1 MQCRFL
7 ALSLPE
13 LKQKVKKVINQLNSG
28 GNLMKKLLILFIL
41 VSVVVGMYSEDNYL
55 WCKKIIFNEPTK
67 HVIQKGD
74 FFSKL
79 SKQYYGTTK
88 YWRELALINRAPNK
102 DLVFP
107 GEEVVIPNLE
117 AVKKLRKTRML
128 TVVNDIVKGQNDWI
142 AKNGNI
148 TTNYAFKTEKTTPEK
163 QIVQTQGVEP
173 EKQETVAEVPVTQPA
188 AFETT
193 PVVEN
198 EVEKSSILP
207 IILTIIAVALIVGG
221 MSFYLYRRKKK
232 YELEAFEPVEKDE
245 KSTMVDEDEDVD
257 EVYSDPF
264 PAEEKERDAVL
275 VN

>member
-1 MQCRFL
+1 
-7 ALSLPE
+7 
-13 LKQKVKKVINQLNSG
+13 
-28 GNLMKKLLILFIL
+28 MKKLLILFIL

-55 WCKKIIFNEPTK
+55 WCKKVIFNEPTK

-79 SKQYYGTTK
+79 SKQYYGSAK

-107 GEEVVIPNLE
+107 GEEVIIPSLD

-148 TTNYAFKTEKTTPEK
+148 TTNYAFETEKTTPEK
-163 QIVQTQGVEP
+163 QVVQTQKVEP
-173 EKQETVAEVPVTQPA
+173 VQEETAAEVLETQPA

-193 PVVEN
+193 PVLEQKA
-198 EVEKSSILP
+198 EKSSMLP
-207 IILTIIAVALIVGG
+207 IILTIIAVALMVGAV
-221 MSFYLYRRKKK
+221 SFYLYRRKKQN
-232 YELEAFEPVEKDE
+232 EIDAFEPVEKDE
-245 KSTMVDEDEDVD
+245 ESTMVDEDEDLD

-264 PAEEKERDAVL
+264 PEEEKERERDAVL